1 MKLRDLYL
9 RAKNKFK
16 RMFSLIK
23 RRKIFL
29 REDGQQGNCTDN
41 QIDTHTSTPIKSIRS
56 PDESVNHDPTVPGEE
71 VKRRRSRTGLF
82 AIVSTETVER
92 RRRSLVEPRS
102 KRKSKVFSIAAITE
116 GVAQLRKEI
125 QGIERK
131 PSDSVDAQE
140 PRRRE
145 KTMVD
150 RIDDITLQFGSL
162 LHVTLNQLNREK
174 TSGPKIIYTH
184 RKKHGF
190 TSNRT
195 QLVKEVVEEFQKQKT
210 EFLSST

>member
-1 MKLRDLYL
+1 
-9 RAKNKFK
+9 
-16 RMFSLIK
+16 
-23 RRKIFL
+23 
-29 REDGQQGNCTDN
+29 
-41 QIDTHTSTPIKSIRS
+41 
-56 PDESVNHDPTVPGEE
+56 
-71 VKRRRSRTGLF
+71 
-82 AIVSTETVER
+82 
-92 RRRSLVEPRS
+92 
-102 KRKSKVFSIAAITE
+102 
-116 GVAQLRKEI
+116 VAQLRKEI